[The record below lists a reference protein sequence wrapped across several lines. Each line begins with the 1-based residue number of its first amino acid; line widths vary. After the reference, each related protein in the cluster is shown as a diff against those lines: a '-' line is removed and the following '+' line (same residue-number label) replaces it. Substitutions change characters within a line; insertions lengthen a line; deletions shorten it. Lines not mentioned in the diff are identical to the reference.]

1 MQNPELAEAFFN
13 LRDGNPRVIFV
24 TSKSISVIEAKLS
37 VFRKYTD
44 FMTGDNIS
52 ISHEYDDND
61 ELAKLSALYQSSVF
75 LSEIQKIRKSLS
87 LHILHK
93 VVQEIYATNFL
104 KEVILKECVKVVI
117 STDDIERYSE
127 KISLFSTKI
136 KADHF
141 RQMLVRKT
149 IQRLCS
155 DAIMHDLMSKE
166 IGNTT
171 SGEIFTGILARTL
184 HIHVTDDLNWFS
196 EKAGPTSSLDDI
208 NTETMR
214 EDVGRAIYELIT
226 ERKIMI
232 QDSIVEICLK
242 TQDDLQNL
250 CMVLK
255 TFKACCRHKHIFEC
269 KYIFI
274 VIQIHIQVLT
284 IFNAKSLNCLS

>member
-1 MQNPELAEAFFN
+1 MQNPELTDAFFN
-13 LRDGNPRVIFV
+13 LRDCNPRVIFV

-61 ELAKLSALYQSSVF
+61 ELAKLSALYQASVF
-75 LSEIQKIRKSLS
+75 LSEIIKIRKSLS

-93 VVQEIYATNFL
+93 VVQEIYASNFL
-104 KEVILKECVKVVI
+104 KAVILKECVKVVI
-117 STDDIERYSE
+117 STDDIGRYSE

-155 DAIMHDLMSKE
+155 DAIMHDIMSKE
-166 IGNTT
+166 IRN
-171 SGEIFTGILARTL
+171 EIFTGIFAQAL

-196 EKAGPTSSLDDI
+196 EKTGPTSSLDDI

-255 TFKACCRHKHIFEC
+255 TFKACCRPKHLFEC
-269 KYIFI
+269 KYLFI
-274 VIQIHIQVLT
+274 VTSTYYI
-284 IFNAKSLNCLS
+284 